1 MKLALKKLLI
11 STLTIIGGTYAMIV
25 EIMPLNL
32 YISLSSLILHIIM
45 VIALIVWIGSLVEII
60 TLSTRNSI
68 KKEKS
73 KRISNLFKNRSF

>member
-1 MKLALKKLLI
+1 MKPAIKKLLI
-11 STLTIIGGTYAMIV
+11 STLTIIGGTYAMIA

-68 KKEKS
+68 KEEKS

>member
-1 MKLALKKLLI
+1 MNPAIKKLLI
-11 STLTIIGGTYAMIV
+11 STLTIIGGTYAMIA
-25 EIMPLNL
+25 EIIPLNL

-68 KKEKS
+68 KREKS

>member
-1 MKLALKKLLI
+1 MNPAIKKLII
-11 STLTIIGGTYAMIV
+11 STFTIIGGTYAMIV

-60 TLSTRNSI
+60 ALSTRNSI

>member
-1 MKLALKKLLI
+1 MNPAIKKLLI

-25 EIMPLNL
+25 EILPLNL

>member
-11 STLTIIGGTYAMIV
+11 STLTIIGGTYAMIA

-45 VIALIVWIGSLVEII
+45 IIALIVWIRSLVEII

-68 KKEKS
+68 KREKS